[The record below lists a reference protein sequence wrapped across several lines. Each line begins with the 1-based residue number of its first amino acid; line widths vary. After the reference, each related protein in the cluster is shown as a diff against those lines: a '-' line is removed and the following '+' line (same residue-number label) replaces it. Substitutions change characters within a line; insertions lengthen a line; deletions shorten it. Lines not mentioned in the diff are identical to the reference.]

1 MSLKD
6 RLTGICTN
14 LDDLESGVDAGSREA
29 DRIQKT
35 AARIERLQLK
45 TLESAALLGT
55 LARQVKELQSCVR
68 DQRAAMDEL
77 RETVIRLRTELARS
91 HVVSRRAPADSA
103 YRQRR

>member
-1 MSLKD
+1 MSFKD
-6 RLTGICTN
+6 RLNGIYTN
-14 LDDLESGVDAGSREA
+14 LDDLESGVDAGSRGA

-55 LARQVKELQSCVR
+55 LARQVKELQACVR

-77 RETVIRLRTELARS
+77 RGTVARLRIELARTDAA
-91 HVVSRRAPADSA
+91 VRLPPAQSA
-103 YRQRR
+103 RQRR

>member
-1 MSLKD
+1 VSFKD
-6 RLTGICTN
+6 RLNGIYTN
-14 LDDLESGVDAGSREA
+14 LDDLESGVDAGSRGA

-55 LARQVKELQSCVR
+55 LARQVKELQACVR

-77 RETVIRLRTELARS
+77 RGTVARLRIELARTDAA
-91 HVVSRRAPADSA
+91 VRLPPAQSA
-103 YRQRR
+103 RQRR

>member
-6 RLTGICTN
+6 RLIGINTN

-29 DRIQKT
+29 HRIQKT

-55 LARQVKELQSCVR
+55 LARQVKELQACVR

-77 RETVIRLRTELARS
+77 RATVARLRVEIAVNL
-91 HVVSRRAPADSA
+91 RRAPADSA
-103 YRQRR
+103 DRQRR